1 MNRTYFILNPDE
13 IAAFRFQVS
22 GERRQESAANSQCSG
37 NTKSHPWDS
46 RHLSSKNWDE
56 VGKWW
61 FDEVAICRASS
72 TCTGVLHF

>member
-37 NTKSHPWDS
+37 NTKSHALGFS
-46 RHLSSKNWDE
+46 ALE
-56 VGKWW
+56 
-61 FDEVAICRASS
+61 
-72 TCTGVLHF
+72 L